1 MALRITAIFR
11 SSPSSDRPAP
21 RPVTSSTRRPSSTA
35 VTAAAVV
42 VLPMPISPAANRRYP
57 LPLSSSAS
65 VMPVTTAATASSR
78 VMAGPLAMLLVPR
91 VTWRRSRPPS
101 STGWAIPMSTG
112 NTCAPAVQAMRQT
125 QASPQAMEAATEAVT
140 SGPVWV
146 TPSSV
151 TPLSA
156 QKTASAF
163 LSRLTSAVPWTPA
176 ARITASSSRPRPPMG
191 LAMESQRRAAS
202 AIAP

>member
-1 MALRITAIFR
+1 
-11 SSPSSDRPAP
+11 
-21 RPVTSSTRRPSSTA
+21 
-35 VTAAAVV
+35 
-42 VLPMPISPAANRRYP
+42 
-57 LPLSSSAS
+57 
-65 VMPVTTAATASSR
+65 
-78 VMAGPLAMLLVPR
+78 
-91 VTWRRSRPPS
+91 
-101 STGWAIPMSTG
+101 MSTG

-163 LSRLTSAVPWTPA
+163 LSRLTSAVPWGHSGGPDHRLLQQAQAPDGLGDGVPA
-176 ARITASSSRPRPPMG
+176 AGRLRHSPLIRRRDAEIAILNTLVVIMLPPEIARTPPRTGTQRPDLTENTGAEIPRTGLPHTGHRATLRLSQAFAPGRPFP
-191 LAMESQRRAAS
+191 LSPLSQRWNSWAAMVS
-202 AIAP
+202 PRGR

>member
-1 MALRITAIFR
+1 
-11 SSPSSDRPAP
+11 
-21 RPVTSSTRRPSSTA
+21 
-35 VTAAAVV
+35 
-42 VLPMPISPAANRRYP
+42 
-57 LPLSSSAS
+57 
-65 VMPVTTAATASSR
+65 
-78 VMAGPLAMLLVPR
+78 
-91 VTWRRSRPPS
+91 
-101 STGWAIPMSTG
+101 MSTG